1 MGIATCFLS
10 RDGYTKGH
18 QDQGKGNGTEG
29 GDVLKVYLDLVVLL
43 NFAVNYGLLRATA
56 QLTGARAAPW
66 RLGAG
71 AGIGAVY
78 AGACV
83 LPGLGFLAGNL
94 WRVVFLGLMVAAAFG
109 FGRQQLRQGLLFW
122 VSVWP

>member
-56 QLTGARAAPW
+56 QLTGARQRPGDWEPVPESALYMQAPVFC
-66 RLGAG
+66 R
-71 AGIGAVY
+71 
-78 AGACV
+78 
-83 LPGLGFLAGNL
+83 GL
-94 WRVVFLGLMVAAAFG
+94 AFWQATCG
-109 FGRQQLRQGLLFW
+109 GWCFW
-122 VSVWP
+122 G